1 MVLTNITRKE
11 NKKMEELQIYDIVN
25 SVTSQALGRTD
36 LTVVNDQSLIALGR
50 TVLDSATYTDDFIN
64 TLVKRIGKT
73 IVSFRSYRN
82 AFNSLMKDQIEWGA
96 IVQKIKVDMPA
107 AETDQSY
114 DLTNGASVDHYKV
127 AKPTVKQKLFI
138 TDTPYQF
145 KVTIQRVHLQE
156 AFTSASAMGSFISA
170 VFGEVQNAIELAL
183 ENLGRTSLNNYM
195 AELFVSDGVAGP
207 RVYNLR
213 TLYNANVPEAEQIA
227 DSKNCLTSEKF
238 LRFAIG
244 KIKDV
249 SKKMRA
255 MSVIYNDGTV
265 TRHTPLEM
273 QKLFVL
279 SEFETALETQV
290 EYAAFNEQYVKLDGF
305 EEVPYWQDI
314 KTPFNIKI
322 GRASDNTEING
333 TNIVACVFDT
343 DALGMFTKESWTSTT
358 PFNAAGGYTN
368 TFWHEKQLW
377 FNDLSENFVMFT
389 LN

>member
-1 MVLTNITRKE
+1 MVLTNIIRKE

-36 LTVVNDQSLIALGR
+36 LTVVNDQGLIALGN
-50 TVLDSATYTDDFIN
+50 TVLSSSTYTDDFIN

-96 IVQKIKVDMPA
+96 VVQKIKVDMPT
-107 AETDQSY
+107 AEADQSY

-127 AKPTVKQKLFI
+127 AKPSVKQKLFI

-170 VFGEVQNAIELAL
+170 IFGEVQNAIELAL

-213 TLYNANVPEAEQIA
+213 SLYNANVPEAEQIA
-227 DSKNCLTSEKF
+227 ASKDCLTSEKF

-343 DALGMFTKESWTSTT
+343 DALGMFTKESWTATT